1 MTIAVDGPAGSGKS
15 TVSKIIAKK
24 FDILYLDTGAM
35 YRACALACRECGAD
49 TSDGQSVANVLNKV
63 DIDVR
68 YENGTQLTLIDG
80 KDVSAKIRTPEIS
93 MLASEVSAHEYVRK
107 KMVDLQR
114 KIAQKSSCI
123 LDGRDIGTNVL
134 PDADYKFYLTASAEV
149 RARRRNEENII
160 KGYVQPYSEVLDEII
175 RRDEQDKNRKFAPL
189 CKADDA
195 VEIITDNMEINQVV
209 DFIINI
215 IQRKI

>member
-1 MTIAVDGPAGSGKS
+1 MAFNIAIDGPAGAGKS
-15 TVSKIIAKK
+15 TIAKRVAK
-24 FDILYLDTGAM
+24 ELSYIYVDTGAM
-35 YRACALACRECGAD
+35 YRACALACREYGAD
-49 TSDGQSVANVLNKV
+49 TSDGQSVAKVLNKV

-123 LDGRDIGTNVL
+123 LDGRDIWHKRVAG
-134 PDADYKFYLTASAEV
+134 
-149 RARRRNEENII
+149 RR
-160 KGYVQPYSEVLDEII
+160 L
-175 RRDEQDKNRKFAPL
+175 
-189 CKADDA
+189 
-195 VEIITDNMEINQVV
+195 
-209 DFIINI
+209 
-215 IQRKI
+215 